1 VGLEALARFN
11 MSPMQGPDRWF
22 EDAAQV
28 QLALELELSAI
39 ERALGA
45 IDRMPPAMFVS
56 VNASWTTIVAESF
69 HEALGHVDGAKVVV
83 ELTEHERVTDYDLLA
98 DSVRRLHER
107 GTRLAVDD
115 AGAGFASLD
124 HILRLGPDIV
134 KLDRNLVMGVDHDP
148 IRRSMIAAFVHFGNE
163 TGTALIA
170 EGIESVD
177 ELDTLRR
184 LGVRHAQG
192 YHLALP
198 TDLPT
203 ALAAVPGHT

>member
-1 VGLEALARFN
+1 
-11 MSPMQGPDRWF
+11 
-22 EDAAQV
+22 
-28 QLALELELSAI
+28 
-39 ERALGA
+39 
-45 IDRMPPAMFVS
+45 MFVS

-69 HEALGHVDGAKVVV
+69 HEVLERHPGDKIVV
-83 ELTEHERVTDYDLLA
+83 ELTEHEHVADYELLA
-98 DSVRRLHER
+98 RSVRRLHDR
-107 GTRLAVDD
+107 GTPLAVDD

-163 TGTALIA
+163 TRTALIA
-170 EGIESVD
+170 EGIENVE
-177 ELDTLRR
+177 ELDALRA

-198 TDLPT
+198 ADLET
-203 ALAAVPGHT
+203 ALATVPGTY